1 MREIIE
7 QLQEDIKEAY
17 KFFENEQEFDDTFDK
32 AGWDEDYMRL
42 FDCGY
47 IKGMQ
52 NALNKLQEIQA
63 DDQQKNT

>member
-1 MREIIE
+1 MEEIVK

-17 KFFENEQEFDDTFDK
+17 EYFNNEQHFDNVVNE
-32 AGWDEDYMRL
+32 AGWNEDNMRV

-52 NALNKLQEIQA
+52 NALSKLQEYGEA
-63 DDQQKNT
+63 K

>member
-1 MREIIE
+1 MKEIIE

-17 KFFENEQEFDDTFDK
+17 EYFDNEQHFDNVVNE
-32 AGWDEDYMRL
+32 AGWNEDNMRV

-52 NALNKLQEIQA
+52 NALNKLQEIHHT
-63 DDQQKNT
+63 DD